1 MRMRMGRIALATAT
15 LATTAGAAGA
25 PNAVPNP
32 PAISSKSFLLMDA
45 DTRHIV
51 AELDS
56 NTPLP
61 PASLTKIMTS
71 YVTASELAAGRVKAN
86 DEVPVSVKAWRTG
99 GSKMF
104 IREGTTVSLEDLLR
118 GIVIQSGN
126 DASVAVAEYIG
137 GDENGFANMMNAHAE
152 ELGLENSRFVN
163 ATGLPDDG
171 HYSSTRDMAVLTA
184 ELIARYPDH
193 YAMYRER
200 SFEYGGIRQ
209 ANRNR
214 LLWRDKSADGVKTGL
229 TDAAGYCLVASARRD
244 GTRFIV
250 ATMGART
257 DNARFSDAQK
267 LLAYG
272 FRYYESQSLYDADEV
287 VATRR
292 VWYGVTDSVTARVR
306 EPVRVTIPRGRF
318 KDLDAVV
325 DLPAHLEAPVAAAEP
340 IGFVR
345 ITLAGEVLAEAPL
358 TADIGVEEA
367 GVFSKMGDWFYLLFR
382 DLLGLADTL
391 PDAIDGAPGAEA
403 RPAP

>member
-1 MRMRMGRIALATAT
+1 MRMWRIALASAA

-25 PNAVPNP
+25 PNTVPNP
-32 PAISSKSFLLMDA
+32 PAISSKSFILMDA

-56 NTPLP
+56 NKPLP

-71 YVTASELAAGRVKAN
+71 YVAASELAAGRVKAN

-104 IREGTTVSLEDLLR
+104 IREGTTVSLENLLR

-152 ELGLENSRFVN
+152 ELGLANSQFTN
-163 ATGLPDDG
+163 ATGLPDDN

-184 ELIARYPDH
+184 ELIARHPDH

-214 LLWRDKSADGVKTGL
+214 LLWRDQSADGVKTGL

-257 DNARFSDAQK
+257 DDARFSDAQK

-382 DLLGLADTL
+382 DLLGLADPL
-391 PDAIDGAPGAEA
+391 PDATGGAPGAEA
-403 RPAP
+403 RSAP

>member
-15 LATTAGAAGA
+15 LATTAGATGA

-45 DTRHIV
+45 DTRHVV

>member
-1 MRMRMGRIALATAT
+1 MRMWRIALASAA

-25 PNAVPNP
+25 PNTVPNP
-32 PAISSKSFLLMDA
+32 PAISSKSFILMDA
-45 DTRHIV
+45 DTRHVV

-56 NTPLP
+56 NKPLP

-71 YVTASELAAGRVKAN
+71 YVAASELAAGRVKAN

-104 IREGTTVSLEDLLR
+104 IREGTTVSLENLLR

-152 ELGLENSRFVN
+152 ELGLANSQFTN
-163 ATGLPDDG
+163 ATGLPDDN

-184 ELIARYPDH
+184 ELIARHPDH

-257 DNARFSDAQK
+257 DDARFSDAQK

-391 PDAIDGAPGAEA
+391 PDATGGAPGAEA
-403 RPAP
+403 RSAP

>member
-45 DTRHIV
+45 DTRHVV

-391 PDAIDGAPGAEA
+391 PDAINGAPGAEA

>member
-45 DTRHIV
+45 DTRHVV